1 MSPRVSEAAR
11 IFAVAT
17 FLVLIA
23 QGPTFSGHASQL
35 AAAGERCTQTM
46 TKEGGMQTTCTNDA
60 AKKEATID
68 PKTGKTE
75 VKEDANDP
83 CNSKNQGTKTWT
95 DNKCD
100 AKNGKEQATGSTKVT
115 TPDGETE
122 ISCKPG
128 EKCGMVVDGNGGG
141 SGVSAASQYTDS
153 KPYIAQV
160 PITPP
165 SSETTAAMN
174 RAFPGVADGTVKL
187 AYPVT
192 PSGPETSN
200 TGGSSPAA
208 PVSSV
213 PGTTLDNSQ
222 PVNLNPNTMQN
233 IAALTPPQTGAD
245 TPSITTRSY
254 ISPSTG
260 ATLGTN
266 GVAQASLTSD
276 PLWKANQELGG
287 IQSPVSP
294 SQVFMQQ
301 LGAVPS
307 YALNG
312 SQFPI
317 KIVDASGNTVA
328 TLNGED
334 YGISIKGGLTV
345 SADCLTCN
353 TTGLGSLNE
362 KVANTLTN
370 EFRNAGVDGQVV
382 QTVFG
387 TKNADTGHTL
397 AQDVGQALALNEAN
411 KGLFTQLR
419 ENLSLDLFQGK
430 QATLSVTGEFQVDP
444 GSEPTQVAAKD
455 GVTGVSQNQYLAAQL
470 ERDVKNLPGA
480 SMGVPVGSDATSLV
494 KGFAGTP
501 SGQGAQPILNKDNEM
516 IASLAQRGFPTTQS
530 GPALAHEAPVLGSS
544 ANLVS
549 DVQKSGA
556 EGTQSGPRSQS
567 ILNQDNP
574 SLAGLMQ
581 QGQRGTQAG
590 LEPVKSVDVPQTQIS
605 AMPATV
611 SLVTAR
617 EFQEMTGTTLS
628 EKITPEATVSR
639 LAFATP
645 EAVAQMVLPI
655 SEERIVADTPVVGE
669 TYAPPREEVIQATKE
684 TSEPAPVPEKK
695 DATTAGKSDR
705 TADSSPSPSRTES
718 VPGTPAQSRA
728 ITGTD
733 SRADAP
739 AVSSAGTANGDQGAV
754 QSAPSSASVVP
765 PKPVTPSLTAAT
777 PVSASSNVAPAV
789 IASPNGSYDIS
800 LPANTVL
807 ASTSP
812 LATLKVAQKGGKTQ
826 AQESSPSDKS
836 ATMNEGASSKVA
848 TPNTNQAPT
857 QGQIAANAKSPG
869 SQCDDVN
876 AHPSK
881 YGAADIENCK
891 SNTERKVAAIL
902 GGIASIL
909 NTINPFASSAAQA
922 APARTPMQLNYNL
935 WGIKAPGGNAA
946 EPAGLETGTLARS
959 LCGGGGL
966 TPREGFQQG
975 GGRLMCNFASP
986 EDAVAAYMS
995 KIDAYCNKLGM
1006 CTPKQVVCTWVTGA
1020 DCDISKL
1027 DTAYQNLVNKLG
1039 NIDLHNDANKVQF
1052 MIAQAVPENS
1062 ISQFPYSQ
1070 QQIDAGVQKWRA
1082 SLGKTVATTQAPV
1095 TSPASAPPSVQ
1106 ISSVTKAVSSG
1117 IIRVALPPGEK
1128 PVASPTS
1135 ASLQKDA
1142 GLQISVCVGTAK
1154 CGDGIQFNSRN
1165 YINPLCQKDLG
1176 CTASA
1181 SELAGVPDAK
1191 YPEQAFKD
1199 PLSSQAQQYYQQQVE
1214 RAAQNASQGRVLID
1228 NCNNVDYAVCKTI
1241 LDKLQAWNQQ
1251 HPAQPVKAW
1260 INNAHFETDTN
1271 TLPLWSHPV
1280 AGGATVEQDI
1290 ENPQESSPAYL
1301 DKRRQE
1307 AGVPGL
1313 PILFAGSEQYAA
1325 EVQRQIQQGGY
1336 PGMGTSG
1343 SKVGDGPNG
1352 FKTADATSAISGQ
1365 AGPNTPVGA
1374 MQRFAQTAP
1383 AFVFGRSGAD
1393 GKPELLDPKTAAQAQ
1408 AKGEKLDVYENVK
1421 PLPFRAQQYTKVG
1434 DQYYQRAGT
1443 ADEYAARQTAGAQ
1456 AALQNGAYAQQ
1467 LGSKMDKPV
1476 MIEGQGSTRPVY
1488 GLNAD
1493 GSKGDPLGTLKTMS
1507 KEQVQ
1512 LLNAAQKLG
1521 VELKECDTG
1530 YCTKDGKQAEL
1541 RAENGGKPGDAPR
1554 TVGGVSGQNR
1564 RVWNPNVQ
1572 ARTPTTEERV
1582 GALKAAGVKVVDNRG
1597 AGAYPARSGAI
1608 VGEFVHGD
1616 LASGEKLV
1624 SYCAQTRKCYNDIV
1638 MEDGTV
1644 VMMGG
1649 TDKAPFHAFG
1659 AADYT
1664 NGIVVA
1670 GADGGR
1676 SATPAQLETVRKI
1689 LSVDMDQFGWW
1700 VTTHG
1705 ESAANSIGGRNIN
1718 EAGPNVRA
1726 MIFDGGIPAG
1736 DQQLGLYLS
1745 DPANPND
1752 RGTRFGDVF
1761 NASSL
1766 PPARESATFTST
1778 DGKTI
1783 VGLDPVGDVG
1793 KATAS
1798 LTTDSDGNLGVNYNY
1813 EAPKPPETPDTRSP
1827 IEKIRDAAADAQTKM
1842 RDMWKNMFGGGQQP
1856 AGGQQGGGGAQ
1867 PANNA
1872 VPANNSRPAGGAA
1885 QPSSSG
1891 TPAPAPART
1900 GQQPATTAN
1909 GASGSQM
1916 PVVSVSGGNTATGI
1930 SGERFTCSPGTVVN
1944 GSTATPLTIA
1954 WTCPAGTTSIGTG
1967 FSTLGTNSGS
1977 VQLVVSTTSASVNY
1991 QLTCQ
1996 GAQASQTL
2004 SCAVQVRHPRVTLV
2018 AKPASVESG
2027 APVQL
2032 QWSAFDVTSCSL
2044 YAPPTVL
2051 LVSGDTQGTA
2061 NTLPLSH
2068 SSVFSALCN
2077 VGSATTTASV
2087 TVLVKGDTATPLQT
2101 VLPR

>member
-1 MSPRVSEAAR
+1 MAKLYYQSDYANCKTWGCVVSSYVGDDSQNGKANQASHIARSGMSANTPVPASNDTNGWVKWMQGATRAEYGSAGVQMLSEADIR
-11 IFAVAT
+11 KGVAQFNNGT
-17 FLVLIA
+17 PSQA
-23 QGPTFSGHASQL
+23 QSQ
-35 AAAGERCTQTM
+35 TQTAPAA
-46 TKEGGMQTTCTNDA
+46 QPTTQQIRSDLITSANALDTPANRANGWQKLRQVTLQSALVGASYKVRDQQPISPAEQDA
-60 AKKEATID
+60 L
-68 PKTGKTE
+68 
-75 VKEDANDP
+75 
-83 CNSKNQGTKTWT
+83 
-95 DNKCD
+95 
-100 AKNGKEQATGSTKVT
+100 
-115 TPDGETE
+115 
-122 ISCKPG
+122 
-128 EKCGMVVDGNGGG
+128 
-141 SGVSAASQYTDS
+141 
-153 KPYIAQV
+153 KPYL
-160 PITPP
+160 
-165 SSETTAAMN
+165 
-174 RAFPGVADGTVKL
+174 PG
-187 AYPVT
+187 
-192 PSGPETSN
+192 
-200 TGGSSPAA
+200 
-208 PVSSV
+208 
-213 PGTTLDNSQ
+213 
-222 PVNLNPNTMQN
+222 
-233 IAALTPPQTGAD
+233 D
-245 TPSITTRSY
+245 TKF
-254 ISPSTG
+254 
-260 ATLGTN
+260 TN
-266 GVAQASLTSD
+266 GVI
-276 PLWKANQELGG
+276 PNKAEAEKAY
-287 IQSPVSP
+287 
-294 SQVFMQQ
+294 SQ
-301 LGAVPS
+301 LDRYISHEKDNWCAGTA
-307 YALNG
+307 
-312 SQFPI
+312 
-317 KIVDASGNTVA
+317 A
-328 TLNGED
+328 TIL
-334 YGISIKGGLTV
+334 
-345 SADCLTCN
+345 
-353 TTGLGSLNE
+353 E
-362 KVANTLTN
+362 KVAPQVPHYVYADDFYKDYKQN
-370 EFRNAGVDGQVV
+370 NAYHPKGDGYTPQPMDAFWIAKANPQPETPLGEGYTRRDANGALQPGRSQV
-382 QTVFG
+382 
-387 TKNADTGHTL
+387 TGH
-397 AQDVGQALALNEAN
+397 VGFILSYNPAT
-411 KGLFTQLR
+411 GMVHTR
-419 ENLSLDLFQGK
+419 EGNNNGQY
-430 QATLSVTGEFQVDP
+430 GEFDRP
-444 GSEPTQVAAKD
+444 LSSIMGFGDTAK
-455 GVTGVSQNQYLAAQL
+455 YLQA
-470 ERDVKNLPGA
+470 
-480 SMGVPVGSDATSLV
+480 
-494 KGFAGTP
+494 KG
-501 SGQGAQPILNKDNEM
+501 
-516 IASLAQRGFPTTQS
+516 
-530 GPALAHEAPVLGSS
+530 
-544 ANLVS
+544 
-549 DVQKSGA
+549 
-556 EGTQSGPRSQS
+556 
-567 ILNQDNP
+567 
-574 SLAGLMQ
+574 
-581 QGQRGTQAG
+581 
-590 LEPVKSVDVPQTQIS
+590 
-605 AMPATV
+605 
-611 SLVTAR
+611 
-617 EFQEMTGTTLS
+617 
-628 EKITPEATVSR
+628 
-639 LAFATP
+639 ATP
-645 EAVAQMVLPI
+645 A
-655 SEERIVADTPVVGE
+655 
-669 TYAPPREEVIQATKE
+669 
-684 TSEPAPVPEKK
+684 
-695 DATTAGKSDR
+695 
-705 TADSSPSPSRTES
+705 
-718 VPGTPAQSRA
+718 
-728 ITGTD
+728 
-733 SRADAP
+733 
-739 AVSSAGTANGDQGAV
+739 
-754 QSAPSSASVVP
+754 
-765 PKPVTPSLTAAT
+765 
-777 PVSASSNVAPAV
+777 
-789 IASPNGSYDIS
+789 
-800 LPANTVL
+800 
-807 ASTSP
+807 
-812 LATLKVAQKGGKTQ
+812 
-826 AQESSPSDKS
+826 
-836 ATMNEGASSKVA
+836 
-848 TPNTNQAPT
+848 
-857 QGQIAANAKSPG
+857 AANAT
-869 SQCDDVN
+869 
-876 AHPSK
+876 
-881 YGAADIENCK
+881 AA
-891 SNTERKVAAIL
+891 SA
-902 GGIASIL
+902 
-909 NTINPFASSAAQA
+909 AAQA
-922 APARTPMQLNYNL
+922 APSGAFR
-935 WGIKAPGGNAA
+935 AASVPG
-946 EPAGLETGTLARS
+946 
-959 LCGGGGL
+959 
-966 TPREGFQQG
+966 Q
-975 GGRLMCNFASP
+975 
-986 EDAVAAYMS
+986 
-995 KIDAYCNKLGM
+995 
-1006 CTPKQVVCTWVTGA
+1006 
-1020 DCDISKL
+1020 
-1027 DTAYQNLVNKLG
+1027 
-1039 NIDLHNDANKVQF
+1039 
-1052 MIAQAVPENS
+1052 
-1062 ISQFPYSQ
+1062 
-1070 QQIDAGVQKWRA
+1070 
-1082 SLGKTVATTQAPV
+1082 
-1095 TSPASAPPSVQ
+1095 
-1106 ISSVTKAVSSG
+1106 
-1117 IIRVALPPGEK
+1117 K

-1352 FKTADATSAISGQ
+1352 FKTTDTTSAISGQ

-1443 ADEYAARQTAGAQ
+1443 VDEYAARQTAGAQ

-1521 VELKECDTG
+1521 VELKECDAG
-1530 YCTKDGKQAEL
+1530 YCTKDGKLAEL

-1856 AGGQQGGGGAQ
+1856 GGQQGGGGAQ

-1885 QPSSSG
+1885 QPSNSG

-1909 GASGSQM
+1909 GASGSQT

-2051 LVSGDTQGTA
+2051 LVSGGTQGTA
-2061 NTLPLSH
+2061 NTLPLSR